1 MIIFLITSALI
12 ILLIILLK
20 ISERVDSLLLDDLS
34 VPLSALLIAF
44 LVAFVIE
51 VIFIIGV
58 NIAVPLQ
65 IEKADMTYNS
75 LCVRLDN
82 INSDYE
88 KVSESDVIV
97 DIAEWN
103 KSVIHARYFANNP
116 WTNWFWCKKL
126 VDSYKIIDYESKLNG
141 EISNE

>member
-1 MIIFLITSALI
+1 MIIFLITCGLI
-12 ILLIILLK
+12 ILLTILSIIYN
-20 ISERVDSLLLDDLS
+20 RVDLRISDALII
-34 VPLSALLIAF
+34 PLSALLITIY
-44 LVAFVIE
+44 LVFVVE
-51 VIFIIGV
+51 VIVMISV

-65 IEKADMTYNS
+65 IEKANMTYNS

-88 KVSESDVIV
+88 NVSESDVIV
-97 DIAEWN
+97 DIVEWN
-103 KSVIHARYFANNP
+103 KGVVHARYYANNP

-126 VDSYKIIDYESKLNG
+126 VDSYKTIDYESKLNG